1 MAANRI
7 YFLGDYVVVGSNP
20 TRTETFCSSVVERIF
35 NPVISPYYVPTAIA
49 AYFFS
54 LYDSG
59 KIRRLLVIIIAED
72 GDMREIY
79 KDYLLKLPTPKRCV
93 EP

>member
-1 MAANRI
+1 MLMAANRI

-54 LYDSG
+54 LYYSG

-79 KDYLLKLPTPKRCV
+79 KDYKG
-93 EP
+93 